1 MIVRDEPTFSAGCV
15 TVHIFVYEFVTGG
28 GFVDS
33 GRPLPSSLLAE
44 GRTMVGAL
52 VEDLSR
58 IEGCTIST
66 MRDWRLDDFV
76 LPAQTHYLRRSK
88 DDRATFCRL
97 AATADWTIVIA
108 PEFDNHL
115 HLRTSWVESVGGRLL
130 GPSSELVR
138 LAANKR
144 KLAERLATSGVS
156 VPVSRRIESGD
167 QLPTDFFYP
176 AILKPVDGAGSI
188 DVRLIMSA
196 HDPISSGDGERRLER
211 LCPGMSVSVSFL
223 CGPTGYRA
231 LAPCRQG
238 LSEDGRF
245 SYQGGTLP
253 LDRELAVRAQS
264 LAARAIDTL
273 ENPLGYLGVD
283 LVLGEDASGKEDV
296 VIEIN
301 PRLTTSYVG
310 LRMAASGNL
319 AAAMLGVASGQQVS
333 LSFAHQPLQFDA
345 TGAVHAVTCP

>member
-1 MIVRDEPTFSAGCV
+1 MHV
-15 TVHIFVYEFVTGG
+15 FVYEFVTGG

-33 GRPLPSSLLAE
+33 DDPLPSSLLAE
-44 GRTMVGAL
+44 GRAMIGAL

-66 MRDWRLDDFV
+66 MRDRRLDDFV
-76 LPAQTHYLRRSK
+76 LPAQTHVLRRSK
-88 DDRATFCRL
+88 DDRVTFCRL

-115 HLRTSWVESVGGRLL
+115 HLRTSWVENEGGRLL
-130 GPSSELVR
+130 GPSSNLVR

-144 KLAERLATSGVS
+144 KLAERLAASGIS
-156 VPVSRRIESGD
+156 VPMSRRINSGD
-167 QLPTDFFYP
+167 QLPTDFSYP
-176 AILKPVDGAGSI
+176 AVIKPVDGAGSI
-188 DVRLIMSA
+188 DVRQIVSA
-196 HDPISSGDGERRLER
+196 SESISADIDERRLER
-211 LCPGMSVSVSFL
+211 LCPGMPVSVSFL
-223 CGPTGYRA
+223 CGPAGHQA
-231 LAPCRQG
+231 LTPCRQV

-245 SYQGGTLP
+245 SYRGGALP
-253 LDRELAVRAQS
+253 LDQELAVRAQS

-301 PRLTTSYVG
+301 PRVTTSYVG

-333 LSFAHQPLQFDA
+333 LSFDDQPLQFDA
-345 TGAVHAVTCP
+345 TGAVHAITCP